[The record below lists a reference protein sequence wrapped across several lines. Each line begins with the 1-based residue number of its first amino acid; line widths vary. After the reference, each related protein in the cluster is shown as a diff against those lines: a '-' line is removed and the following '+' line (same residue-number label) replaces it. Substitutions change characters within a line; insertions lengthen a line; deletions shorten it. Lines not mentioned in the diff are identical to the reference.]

1 MDEKCRKRFDSYKK
15 SLASL
20 AEARERDMRDSFV
33 LSGTSAKFSI
43 TFDLAWKV
51 MKDILVQHYAI
62 IDFVAGSPRD
72 VLRAAFRAKL
82 IDDEIWM
89 EMLKVCNQLAHDYD
103 GQIVEKY
110 CEDIVKVY
118 IGRLEAFRDVAEAVL
133 ADAAQDDF

>member
-43 TFDLAWKV
+43 TCDLAWKV

-62 IDFVAGSPRD
+62 IDFVAGSPRE

-89 EMLKVCNQLAHDYD
+89 EMLKVRNQLAHDYD

-118 IGRLEAFRDVAEAVL
+118 IGRLEDFRDVAEAVL

>member
-15 SLASL
+15 SIASL

-62 IDFVAGSPRD
+62 IDFVAGSPRE

-89 EMLKVCNQLAHDYD
+89 EMLKVRNQLAHDYD

-118 IGRLEAFRDVAEAVL
+118 IGRLEDFRDVAEAVL